1 MAEPAGTVGN
11 PLVDAGTQVGT
22 PVATMGFG
30 ARESAD
36 ETRQAQHMEANDAP
50 VDVNLNAMFA
60 RSQGLTIDAMGKTF
74 ASNDDARQKM
84 SDSNNDFRQKMQ
96 DRMLAKAVP

>member
-1 MAEPAGTVGN
+1 MADAAGTVAN

-50 VDVNLNAMFA
+50 VDVNINAVVA
-60 RSQGLTIDAMGKTF
+60 REQALTF
-74 ASNDDARQKM
+74 ALMGQN
-84 SDSNNDFRQKMQ
+84 FRAHT
-96 DRMLAKAVP
+96 DMLNRLQERFLATVK